1 MRHSL
6 GTPPVYTKGRASL
19 VAFDFPQFPP
29 KAVTSIPPS
38 SCRQLAQR
46 RHLPKATLPERLEY
60 SAKCE
65 QPRELRIMGQGR
77 GPWPVQAGT
86 WGWGRTNGLTETP
99 TFLSSPLYAEEH
111 WGLDCDAGGQRF

>member
-19 VAFDFPQFPP
+19 VAFDFPHFPP

-46 RHLPKATLPERLEY
+46 RHLPKPLCQNVWNTLQN
-60 SAKCE
+60 ANNH
-65 QPRELRIMGQGR
+65 G
-77 GPWPVQAGT
+77 
-86 WGWGRTNGLTETP
+86 N
-99 TFLSSPLYAEEH
+99 
-111 WGLDCDAGGQRF
+111 